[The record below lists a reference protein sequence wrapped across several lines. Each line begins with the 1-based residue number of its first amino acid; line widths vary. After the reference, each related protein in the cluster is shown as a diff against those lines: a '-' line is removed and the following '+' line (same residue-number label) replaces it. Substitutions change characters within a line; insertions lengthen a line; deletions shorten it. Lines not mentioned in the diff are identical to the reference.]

1 MKNLLCS
8 ALGAALAVANTVA
21 ATTASFDANYD
32 NLAAPEVGQG
42 APVGTYDALT
52 YNSFQVLTNSLDL
65 VGGFVPHSEPIF
77 IGPDSQSTNGTPNI
91 TVTPPFKTLSPKS
104 FWFGCDAATGQGAVD
119 AATQCTIVVTAF
131 KKASDQEVAVASF
144 DFTPPVDLSTKVPMV
159 QAVLPDAFE
168 DVYTVV
174 IVQDNPSVINLGID
188 DFEYTVST

>member
-1 MKNLLCS
+1 M
-8 ALGAALAVANTVA
+8 
-21 ATTASFDANYD
+21 
-32 NLAAPEVGQG
+32 
-42 APVGTYDALT
+42 
-52 YNSFQVLTNSLDL
+52 
-65 VGGFVPHSEPIF
+65 
-77 IGPDSQSTNGTPNI
+77 
-91 TVTPPFKTLSPKS
+91 
-104 FWFGCDAATGQGAVD
+104 
-119 AATQCTIVVTAF
+119 TAF